1 MNVFINFYCLTGM
14 ALNFLLTGLQEL
26 LPYDKL
32 YDSLITLLNVG
43 AQYDINYRHLDPS
56 TRLSIL
62 GLCAVQFGFNS
73 VWRIVLQLP
82 PSVQS
87 LQLLSIGDVR
97 QFDNAK
103 ALHYSL
109 WIPRLVSKQLFY
121 VWIKDSL
128 TKLLQNDPNLKP
140 EPFLKSVTKTANS
153 IAFNVQ
159 LLKHL
164 MLRQFSAVKCNP
176 LSNEIVEMNGM
187 PLLFDMFTL
196 DVLSAKTNSSLDSC
210 YNLNDTSNA
219 SAGHSIYGSN
229 TEAKQ
234 ASIELLPS
242 ILNMISSHL
251 SCARSSIIHQMTHED
266 ALQGIQ
272 TVPKLLNAYNSIL
285 KMTSSKCNTKLIQ
298 LTLQLATHLP
308 RNLMKM
314 LVKWNMIP
322 VDVQHWRNEHNTAPI
337 PSESYIMAIE
347 SQHFSSYSTSM
358 STPFN
363 SNVNLKHFINTLL
376 KFAEDLYQ

>member
-1 MNVFINFYCLTGM
+1 M

-26 LPYDKL
+26 LPYNRL
-32 YDSLITLLNVG
+32 YDALVTLLNVG
-43 AQYDINYRHLDPS
+43 SQYDMNYRHLDPD
-56 TRLSIL
+56 TRLSNL

-73 VWRIVLQLP
+73 IWRIVLQLP

-87 LQLLSIGDVR
+87 LQLLSIGDFR

-103 ALHYSL
+103 ALHYSV
-109 WIPRLVSKQLFY
+109 WIPRIVSKQWFY
-121 VWIKDSL
+121 IWVKDAL

-164 MLRQFSAVKCNP
+164 MLRQFSSVKCNP
-176 LSNEIVEMNGM
+176 NSTEIVAMDGM
-187 PLLFDMFTL
+187 PLLFDMFAL
-196 DVLSAKTNSSLDSC
+196 DVLSAKTNASIDSC
-210 YNLNDTSNA
+210 YNLSDSSPNA
-219 SAGHSIYGSN
+219 SAGHSVYGNN

-234 ASIELLPS
+234 ASVELLPS
-242 ILNMISSHL
+242 VLNMISSHL
-251 SCARSSIIHQMTHED
+251 SCARSSIIHQMTNED

-285 KMTSSKCNTKLIQ
+285 KMTSSKSNAKLMQ

-308 RNLMKM
+308 RNLMKI
-314 LVKWNMIP
+314 LVKWNMIA
-322 VDVQHWRNEHNTAPI
+322 VDVQHWRNEHNSAPI
-337 PSESYIMAIE
+337 PSESYIMSIE
-347 SQHFSSYSTSM
+347 SQHFNAFSTSM